1 MNSRFLPLGV
11 VPGKQFSFSLTLVLV
26 QPACTTCVY
35 YLRVQPACT
44 TYQCREGILSG
55 NCITGILLPML
66 TTKARNQ
73 VRIKMVNILVGVDQ
87 MF

>member
-11 VPGKQFSFSLTLVLV
+11 VPGKQFSFSLTLVL
-26 QPACTTCVY
+26 
-35 YLRVQPACT
+35 VQPACT